1 MLLSTY
7 FENTSSLIIKSDSV
21 GILLS
26 SLPFDNWAETIILI
40 FFMI

>member
-7 FENTSSLIIKSDSV
+7 FENTFSLIIKSDSV

-26 SLPFDNWAETIILI
+26 SLPFDNWAEAII
-40 FFMI
+40 FMI